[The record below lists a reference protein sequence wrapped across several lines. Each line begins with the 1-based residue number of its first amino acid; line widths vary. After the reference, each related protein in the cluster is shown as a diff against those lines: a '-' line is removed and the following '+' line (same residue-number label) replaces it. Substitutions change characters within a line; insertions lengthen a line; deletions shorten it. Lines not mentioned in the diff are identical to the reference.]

1 MDEEKPQ
8 FSGLL
13 NRPEAPPL
21 RGDDGRVLQNPPT
34 IPPSAANALV
44 YGSPTEVDLARA
56 AVPTPPRNSPERRAL
71 MPQFDVAKAEG
82 SGRKRKSK
90 KSKRKTRK
98 SRRRYTRRR

>member
-1 MDEEKPQ
+1 MGEEKPR

-13 NRPEAPPL
+13 NRPETTPL

-44 YGSPTEVDLARA
+44 YASPTGVDLAEA
-56 AVPTPPRNSPERRAL
+56 AVPTPPRNSPERRTL
-71 MPQFDVAKAEG
+71 LPQFNVVKAQG

-98 SRRRYTRRR
+98 SRRRYTRRH